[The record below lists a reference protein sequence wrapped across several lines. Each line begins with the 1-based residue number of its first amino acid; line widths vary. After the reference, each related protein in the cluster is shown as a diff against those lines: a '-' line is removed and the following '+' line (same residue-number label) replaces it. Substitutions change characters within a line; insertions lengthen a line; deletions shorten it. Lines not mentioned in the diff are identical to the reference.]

1 MASNN
6 LICCLENLTK
16 EQYSGNYRSKLPM
29 LNASRDTLNPVLNAE
44 TLKNRLWVIEHYRT
58 LHGIEHAYW
67 PHYLMREMQD
77 PTSGSISSTMASRAS
92 LFTNLSEKY
101 KTTDT

>member
-67 PHYLMREMQD
+67 PHYLMRNA
-77 PTSGSISSTMASRAS
+77 GSH
-92 LFTNLSEKY
+92 LWKY
-101 KTTDT
+101 KFNYGIKGFFIY